1 MEGAMLKMRRV
12 ESFQPARP
20 PERRRQ
26 ERQLA
31 LLRVA
36 LLHAGGVSD
45 ICVVRNVSA
54 NGLSARA
61 YRKLATGEQVEI
73 EFRSG
78 ELLSGSVVWESE
90 CNVGIVFPRPI
101 DVAAVLSSNCASE
114 VTKRRTLPRINIECR
129 GRLSTGLKSMVA
141 ILRDISQGGASLEVE
156 GPMTRMGNVQLLLPD
171 LPQIAGVVRWTSGQ
185 TVGVSFNA
193 CIAFEQL
200 ARWIQVRREGLGNEL
215 PASGTVQID

>member
-1 MEGAMLKMRRV
+1 
-12 ESFQPARP
+12 
-20 PERRRQ
+20 
-26 ERQLA
+26 
-31 LLRVA
+31 
-36 LLHAGGVSD
+36 
-45 ICVVRNVSA
+45 
-54 NGLSARA
+54 
-61 YRKLATGEQVEI
+61 
-73 EFRSG
+73 
-78 ELLSGSVVWESE
+78 
-90 CNVGIVFPRPI
+90 
-101 DVAAVLSSNCASE
+101 
-114 VTKRRTLPRINIECR
+114 
-129 GRLSTGLKSMVA
+129 VA

>member
-1 MEGAMLKMRRV
+1 MLKMRRV
-12 ESFQPARP
+12 ETVHTGRP

-54 NGLSARA
+54 NGLSARV
-61 YRKLATGEQVEI
+61 YRKFTTGEHVEI

-78 ELLSGSVVWESE
+78 ELLTGSVVWEHE
-90 CNVGIVFPRPI
+90 CNIGIVFPKPI
-101 DVAAVLSSNCASE
+101 DVAALLSSRCTSK
-114 VTKRRTLPRINIECR
+114 VTKRRALPRINIDCR
-129 GRLSTGLKSMVA
+129 GRLSTGLQSMVVT
-141 ILRDISQGGASLEVE
+141 LRDISQGGASLEVE
-156 GPMTRMGNVQLLLPD
+156 GPAPKLSNVQLFLPD
-171 LPQIAGVVRWTSGQ
+171 LPPIAGVVRWTSGQ
-185 TVGVSFNA
+185 NVGVSFNG

-215 PASGTVQID
+215 RSPIILRMS